1 MKINR
6 VFILISLFFLAGCD
20 NTVPELKS
28 AQLNT
33 HDNNLQSNSLKDG
46 DCYNKNPDRNA
57 FLVIYMSTR
66 AIRLTQLLEN

>member
-20 NTVPELKS
+20 NAVPELKS

-33 HDNNLQSNSLKDG
+33 HDNNL
-46 DCYNKNPDRNA
+46 
-57 FLVIYMSTR
+57 
-66 AIRLTQLLEN
+66 

>member
-20 NTVPELKS
+20 NTVRELKS

-33 HDNNLQSNSLKDG
+33 HHNNLQSNALKDG

-57 FLVIYMSTR
+57 FFGDLHVH
-66 AIRLTQLLEN
+66 